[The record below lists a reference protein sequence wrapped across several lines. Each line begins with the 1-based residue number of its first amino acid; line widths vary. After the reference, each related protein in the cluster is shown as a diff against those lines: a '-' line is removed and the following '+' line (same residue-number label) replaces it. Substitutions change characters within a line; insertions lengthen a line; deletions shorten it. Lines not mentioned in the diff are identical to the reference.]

1 MPCKPVCRD
10 KNLRSELVDRLTS
23 LWTTVIGCKLEE
35 DMNEV
40 LFATCSPKLASRDQA
55 KKSLAAG
62 FRLVNDHVKK
72 ALQNK
77 EDLIDIQSSIKRLS
91 LNR

>member
-1 MPCKPVCRD
+1 
-10 KNLRSELVDRLTS
+10 
-23 LWTTVIGCKLEE
+23 
-35 DMNEV
+35 MNEV